1 MIAAFFCHVKKT
13 LFAIK
18 GYFAQFLVSN
28 IYWLTSLSAVFL
40 QACLKNWKHFRKLS
54 VTVFLNRFFML
65 SEDFVLFFRSLYF
78 DPFLFFGSLEVYLYI
93 GITSLC
99 LYNITSFFIFQ
110 VVILAKVNKFRLCK
124 RQISAHSGSLCPENR

>member
-1 MIAAFFCHVKKT
+1 
-13 LFAIK
+13 
-18 GYFAQFLVSN
+18 
-28 IYWLTSLSAVFL
+28 
-40 QACLKNWKHFRKLS
+40 
-54 VTVFLNRFFML
+54 ML

-124 RQISAHSGSLCPENR
+124 RQISVNN